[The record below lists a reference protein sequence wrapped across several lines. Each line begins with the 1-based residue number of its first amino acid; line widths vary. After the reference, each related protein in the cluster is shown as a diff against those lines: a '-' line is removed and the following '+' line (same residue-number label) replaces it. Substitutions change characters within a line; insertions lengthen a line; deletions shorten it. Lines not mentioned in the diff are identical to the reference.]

1 MVTLRNGQYL
11 SDVMLMIPT
20 DCILSKRIP
29 GCGATTLEIMTDRNS
44 IIIVP
49 NVPVINSKEKK
60 FPNMKGV
67 YEDVAVSDVINYLK
81 ENSQY
86 KIMTTPESFDKVKT
100 ACKRCGLNIY
110 SDFFLLD
117 DECHQLVKDV
127 DFRGDIVLPMDDF
140 FQFEH
145 KALVSATPIKFSD
158 PRFKG
163 FNTIEICADYDY
175 QQDISVIHTYNTVVA
190 VKDYLQNHDGIICVF
205 FNSVEGI
212 ISLIRNGQLGMS
224 EENTTVYC
232 APKSRTKLKSDY
244 NYNNAHYEW
253 SASTMKKYNFF
264 TARFYT
270 AFDLELDYRPDLIMI
285 TDPHVSPYTMLDV
298 DTDCIQICGRFRNGI
313 NSATH
318 IYRHN
323 EKIIAKTRDQ
333 LEWEISAHEFVYN
346 TIQTLY
352 NSADSKGSRYA
363 FGEALETLPFRKYLY
378 PNLTKNWFAIDNA
391 INDALVE
398 SKYKFQGQLDYWYED
413 CHYFIP
419 SFKQIPFKIDDE
431 KLKKVK
437 AARSVKDRRRRMV
450 QLLSECKKPYSEND
464 YDFINKI
471 RQIDSRIVEA
481 YEVLGKKRI
490 EELKYSPKRMEEEII
505 LKLRKGNTVVRLIKN
520 SFKVGYTYLND
531 NIENELKRIFNIV
544 KIHPEKPIK
553 PQMIKDYFITEAWN
567 GWSKKYNKHCRGY
580 TLLSAKI

>member
-1 MVTLRNGQYL
+1 MVTLRKGQYL
-11 SDVMLMIPT
+11 SDVMQMIPT

-60 FPNMKGV
+60 FPQMKGV
-67 YEDVAVSDVINYLK
+67 YEDVTVSDVVNYLK
-81 ENSQY
+81 ENRQY
-86 KIMTTPESFDKVKT
+86 KIMTTPESFGKVKT

-140 FQFEH
+140 FLFEH

-163 FNTIEICADYDY
+163 FNTIEVCADYDY
-175 QQDISVIHTYNTVVA
+175 QQEITITHTFSIVRA
-190 VKDYLQNHDGIICVF
+190 VKDYLQNHDGTICIF

-212 ISLIRNGQLGMS
+212 ISLIKQL
-224 EENTTVYC
+224 EILNETTVSC

-244 NYNNAHYEW
+244 GYTNAYHEW

-270 AFDLELDYRPDLIMI
+270 AFDLELDYKPDLLMI
-285 TDPHVSPYTMLDV
+285 TDPHLSPYTMFDV
-298 DTDCIQICGRFRNGI
+298 DTDCIQICGRFRYGI
-313 NSATH
+313 SSATH
-318 IYRHN
+318 IYRTD
-323 EKIIAKTRDQ
+323 EEIIAKTKEQ
-333 LEWEISAHEFVYN
+333 LEWEITAHEFAYQTV
-346 TIQTLY
+346 QTLY
-352 NSADSKGSRYA
+352 KSADSKESRYA
-363 FGEALETLPFRKYLY
+363 FGGALETLPFRKYLY
-378 PNLTKNWFAIDNA
+378 PDLTKNWFAIDNA
-391 INDALVE
+391 INEALVE

-413 CHYFIP
+413 CHFFIP

-437 AARSVKDRRRRMV
+437 TARSVKDRRRKMV

-471 RQIDSRIVEA
+471 RQIDPKIVEV
-481 YEVLGKKRI
+481 YEVLGKREI
-490 EELKYSPKRMEEEII
+490 EELNYSPKRMEEEII
-505 LKLRKGNTVVRLIKN
+505 LKQRKGTKVVRLIKN
-520 SFKVGYTYLND
+520 SFKTGNTYTYKY
-531 NIENELKRIFNIV
+531 IEKELSRIFGLMG
-544 KIHPEKPIK
+544 IHPEKPINHK
-553 PQMIKDYFITEAWN
+553 LLKDYFQTENWR
-567 GWSKKYNKHCRGY
+567 SDKSRGY
-580 TLLSAKI
+580 KIVSAKL